1 MVVPGKVQTLAVRRV
16 DARGAWLDAG
26 AEEVFLPQREVPEEV
41 IPGAS
46 LEVFVWRDDGALVAT
61 RQKPRAELGDFA
73 LLRVSAVNPVGAF
86 LDWGLPKELLVPYSE
101 QPEKMQVGRSYL
113 VKVCLDDRERL
124 VGTARIERCLAE
136 GPHPFRGGEEVALVI
151 WRFTGLG
158 AVVIIDGSYEG
169 LLYRDEVRS
178 SMRVGERL
186 PGRIARV
193 RDDGKLDV
201 TLRRGAAD
209 EITAARRA
217 LLEALQAEGS
227 LPLHD
232 KSPPEEIARR
242 LGGMSKKL
250 FKKAVGGL
258 LKSGEIDLEED
269 GIRLR
274 KG

>member
-1 MVVPGKVQTLAVRRV
+1 MVVPGKVQCLTVRSL
-16 DARGAWLDAG
+16 DARGAWLDG
-26 AEEVFLPQREVPEEV
+26 SGEEVFLPQREVPEGV
-41 IPGAS
+41 APGAS
-46 LEVFVWRDDGALVAT
+46 LEVFVWRDEGSLIAT

-101 QPEKMQVGRSYL
+101 QPDKMRVGRSYL

-136 GPHPFRGGEEVALVI
+136 GAHPYRGGEEVALVV

-158 AVVIIDGSYEG
+158 AVVIVDGSYEG

-178 SMRVGERL
+178 SMRVGEHL
-186 PGRIARV
+186 DGRIARV

-201 TLRRGAAD
+201 TLRQGARAERD
-209 EITAARRA
+209 AAQEK
-217 LLEALQAEGS
+217 LLEALRGHGGS

-232 KSPPEEIARR
+232 KSSPEEIERS
-242 LGGMSKKL
+242 LGMSKKL

-258 LKSGEIDLEED
+258 LKSGELVQEEG

-274 KG
+274 RR